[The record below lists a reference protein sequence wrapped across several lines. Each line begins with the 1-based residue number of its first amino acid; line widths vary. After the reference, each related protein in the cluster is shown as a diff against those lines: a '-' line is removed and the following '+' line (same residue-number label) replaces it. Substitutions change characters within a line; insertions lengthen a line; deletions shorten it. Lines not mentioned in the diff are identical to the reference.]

1 VKISKKL
8 AEDTNAIE
16 TVLLGED
23 SPMANPAKYDPS
35 ASIVSPP
42 DPEFDPEFV
51 TESYT
56 TPFSA
61 PVYTTAPP
69 SDPIPV
75 PVSVP
80 VTVPDPC
87 DDDVEGMGLVVS
99 REDF

>member
-1 VKISKKL
+1 M
-8 AEDTNAIE
+8 E
-16 TVLLGED
+16 TVLLGEA

-42 DPEFDPEFV
+42 DPVLDPESV
-51 TESYT
+51 TELYT
-56 TPFSA
+56 TPLSA
-61 PVYTTAPP
+61 PLYTTAPP

-75 PVSVP
+75 PVPVPASVP

-87 DDDVEGMGLVVS
+87 DDDDVEGMGLVVVS

>member
-1 VKISKKL
+1 M
-8 AEDTNAIE
+8 EN
-16 TVLLGED
+16 VLLGED

-42 DPEFDPEFV
+42 DPELDPESV
-51 TESYT
+51 TELYA

-75 PVSVP
+75 PVPVPVSVP
-80 VTVPDPC
+80 VIVPDPC
-87 DDDVEGMGLVVS
+87 DDVEGIGFVVVS

>member
-1 VKISKKL
+1 M
-8 AEDTNAIE
+8 E

-35 ASIVSPP
+35 ASIASPP
-42 DPEFDPEFV
+42 DPVLDPESV
-51 TESYT
+51 TELYT
-56 TPFSA
+56 TPLSA

-69 SDPIPV
+69 SDPIPA

-87 DDDVEGMGLVVS
+87 DDDDDVEGMGLVVVS
-99 REDF
+99 RDDF